1 MRRQTGRT
9 RLREKASGS
18 AVIRTMYRAAA
29 TAAWTGSK
37 ENGRKDAEIA
47 KLKEELVGAR
57 EEIVMLHKNLSP
69 EEQAMMRAAMDRAF
83 EEERK

>member
-37 ENGRKDAEIA
+37 ENGRDRGGMVQW
-47 KLKEELVGAR
+47 LKR
-57 EEIVMLHKNLSP
+57 
-69 EEQAMMRAAMDRAF
+69 
-83 EEERK
+83 